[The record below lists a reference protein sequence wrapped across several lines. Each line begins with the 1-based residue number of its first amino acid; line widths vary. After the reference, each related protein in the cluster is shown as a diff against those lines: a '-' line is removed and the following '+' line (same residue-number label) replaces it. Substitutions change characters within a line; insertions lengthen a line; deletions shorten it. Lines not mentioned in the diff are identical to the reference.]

1 MFSLINDEVVLPD
14 VFRSN
19 DHPDVF
25 AFAHEG
31 DILCDFDDQ
40 EVDFQ

>member
-1 MFSLINDEVVLPD
+1 MFSLINNEVILPD

-25 AFAHEG
+25 AFAHDG
-31 DILCDFDDQ
+31 DMLHDSDDQ